1 MMLLEQMFLNG
12 QLCDFI
18 DGFTRIRN
26 DEINEKTQWEFYLH
40 RVFDKSFSDFVS
52 ENEFANMPETAGNL
66 EETFNHSFDM
76 LENFIPE

>member
-1 MMLLEQMFLNG
+1 MMLLEQMFQNG

-18 DGFTRIRN
+18 DGFIKIRN

-40 RVFDKSFSDFVS
+40 RVFDKSFSYFVA
-52 ENEFANMPETAGNL
+52 ENEFAIMLETVRNL
-66 EETFNHSFDM
+66 EETFNHAFDI